1 MVIRRLSVSPLLALV
16 SALALT
22 ACAQPGGLPEGPT
35 PIPTLIPVTE
45 VGGAI
50 EPTSSPSFTILSFPA
65 RPPSAAQGQRIYAS
79 DCAQCH
85 GPDGTGAIPA
95 ARNFRDLDYVRGES
109 PANFYAAVT
118 EGRGEMP
125 AFKDRLSSDER
136 WDAVFYVWRLST
148 SADILAAGHNIYNQN
163 CAVCHGSDGSGEV
176 LGSADFTNLRE
187 MDGLAP
193 RDLYLT
199 VTQGRGSMPSW
210 QARLTQD
217 ERWAVIDFLRTFT
230 YDPTLP
236 GEQPSASATPT
247 PTSVT
252 TVAAACA
259 SDQVNPFA
267 WDDSVAIQAGQ
278 ELFQTQCAMCHGSDA
293 SGGLPNTP
301 DFTSKE
307 GSAELHANPGR
318 FFCTLTEG
326 EGAMPAFGRSLTEDA
341 RWEVL
346 TYLGSLQP

>member
-1 MVIRRLSVSPLLALV
+1 MAIRRLSLMCKLGLVITLWLA
-16 SALALT
+16 
-22 ACAQPGGLPEGPT
+22 ACAPPASLPEGPT
-35 PIPTLIPVTE
+35 PIPTLVPVTE
-45 VGGAI
+45 VSAAI
-50 EPTSSPSFTILSFPA
+50 EPTSPPSFTILSYPA

-85 GPDGTGAIPA
+85 GQDGTGAVPA

-125 AFKDRLSSDER
+125 AFEDRLSSDER
-136 WDAVFYVWRLST
+136 WDAVLYVWRLST
-148 SADILAAGHNIYNQN
+148 SAEVLATGQNIYNQN

-199 VTQGRGSMPSW
+199 VTQGRGSMPAW
-210 QARLTQD
+210 QSRLNQD

-236 GEQPSASATPT
+236 GEVARPPTMEPHATLPGT
-247 PTSVT
+247 
-252 TVAAACA
+252 ACA
-259 SDQVNPFA
+259 QDLANPFA
-267 WDDSVAIQAGQ
+267 WDDQAAIQAGR
-278 ELFQTQCAMCHGSDA
+278 ELFGAQCALCHGSDA
-293 SGGLPNTP
+293 SGGLPLTP
-301 DFTSKE
+301 DFTS
-307 GSAELHANPGR
+307 AEANEELLADPGGH
-318 FFCTLTEG
+318 FCVLTEG
-326 EGAMPAFGRSLTEDA
+326 EGAMPAFANSLSVEE
-341 RWEVL
+341 RWQIL
-346 TYLGSLQP
+346 TYLGSLAP